1 VAHDID
7 LALVRAFLAV
17 VDTGS
22 VTAAARLLNRTQ
34 SAISLQIKRLEDF
47 FSCELFER
55 QHRKLILTPMGE
67 QLLGRAQRLVQL
79 NDHIWGELTTPAFE
93 GEVRL
98 GVPDDLIACY
108 VPQILRRF
116 NQAWP
121 RVSVSLT
128 CSNSKELLEDLD
140 AGRVDLTLT
149 TDQEP
154 LRACETLWR
163 SRLVWIGAAGS
174 NAHACSPLPL
184 AIGGRNC
191 RFRPVLFN
199 ALSTA
204 GREWR
209 VVLEQSNQ
217 EAVYATVAAGIAV
230 SVALRDTVPAHLMVL
245 GPGAG
250 LPELPE
256 FGINLSLPAAGA
268 SETAVEMARHIRA
281 EFAAR
286 FGLPPDTKTDIG
298 EPRRI
303 ARRAAAITVA
313 PGPARRMPISA
324 APLALEPLGLTPPGR
339 ASHRG

>member
-1 VAHDID
+1 MAHDID
-7 LALVRAFLAV
+7 MALMRAFLAV

-34 SAISLQIKRLEDF
+34 SAISLQIKRLEEF
-47 FSCELFER
+47 FGSEVFER

-67 QLLGRAQRLVQL
+67 QLLGRAQRLIQL
-79 NDHIWGELTTPAFE
+79 NDDIWCDLTTPAFE

-149 TDQEP
+149 TDQVP
-154 LRACETLWR
+154 LRPCETLWR
-163 SRLVWIGAAGS
+163 SRLVWIAANGS
-174 NAHACSPLPL
+174 NVHNSSPLPL

-209 VVLEQSNQ
+209 VVLAQSNQ

-230 SVALRDTVPAHLMVL
+230 SVALRDTVPSYLTVL
-245 GPGAG
+245 GHTAG

-256 FGINLSLPAAGA
+256 FGINLALPTAGA
-268 SETAVEMARHIRA
+268 SESAVELARHIRA

-286 FGLPPDTKTDIG
+286 FGPLRANSADSEQTHPPN
-298 EPRRI
+298 RV
-303 ARRAAAITVA
+303 AAAAVT
-313 PGPARRMPISA
+313 PDPMLRMPVRKGTIA
-324 APLALEPLGLTPPGR
+324 VAEPGLGTKAMPVSR
-339 ASHRG
+339 RG

>member
-1 VAHDID
+1 MAHDID
-7 LALVRAFLAV
+7 MALMRAFLAV

-34 SAISLQIKRLEDF
+34 SAISLQIKRLEEF
-47 FSCELFER
+47 FGCVVFER

-67 QLLGRAQRLVQL
+67 QLLGRAQRLIQL
-79 NDHIWGELTTPAFE
+79 NDDIWGELTTPAFE

-108 VPQILRRF
+108 VPQILRHF

-149 TDQEP
+149 TDQIP
-154 LRACETLWR
+154 LRPCETLWR
-163 SRLVWIGAAGS
+163 SRLVWIAANGS
-174 NAHACSPLPL
+174 SAHNSSPLPL

-230 SVALRDTVPAHLMVL
+230 SVALRDTVPSYLTVL
-245 GPGAG
+245 GQGAG

-256 FGINLSLPAAGA
+256 FGINLALPTAGA
-268 SETAVEMARHIRA
+268 SESAVELARHIRA

-286 FGLPPDTKTDIG
+286 FGPLRATSADTEQPRPPN
-298 EPRRI
+298 RV
-303 ARRAAAITVA
+303 AAASVTPDPV
-313 PGPARRMPISA
+313 RRMPA
-324 APLALEPLGLTPPGR
+324 RTGPLG
-339 ASHRG
+339 